1 LFRKEAARRV
11 REIADRASKYAA
23 EQGLTPKKLNERLHE
38 DNDEYPPFRSIPI
51 LSAAAFLKSDFVT
64 T

>member
-1 LFRKEAARRV
+1 MG
-11 REIADRASKYAA
+11 S
-23 EQGLTPKKLNERLHE
+23 KKLNERLHE